1 MALINVHL
9 DNNNEQ
15 KKCCCNNK
23 STVCYILLLLNTHTH
38 SRVKF
43 GILLLLYLNPKK
55 IQEID
60 RDYTFIVIIIN
71 QDK

>member
-1 MALINVHL
+1 ML
-9 DNNNEQ
+9 
-15 KKCCCNNK
+15 
-23 STVCYILLLLNTHTH
+23 HTFIIKH
-38 SRVKF
+38 IHITYSRVKF